1 MRVLLHLLRSER
13 EDEICVRHCM
23 ARKDRRRVDFV
34 FVFAYVV
41 GKNPKTPKLSLMAN
55 EAITRAE

>member
-1 MRVLLHLLRSER
+1 MRVSLHLLRSER
-13 EDEICVRHCM
+13 EDKICVKHCM
-23 ARKDRRRVDFV
+23 ARKDRRRIDFM

-41 GKNPKTPKLSLMAN
+41 GKNPKTPKLSPMAK